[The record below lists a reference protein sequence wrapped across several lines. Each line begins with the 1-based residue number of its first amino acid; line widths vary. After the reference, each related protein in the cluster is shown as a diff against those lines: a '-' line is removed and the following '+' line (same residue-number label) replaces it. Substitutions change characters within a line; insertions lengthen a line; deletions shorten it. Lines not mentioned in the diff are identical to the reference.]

1 MTNVGPSNSTYI
13 AEVQSL
19 KGLVVKVIPE
29 KIVFTKGQKRV
40 PFEVSFCGKE
50 APSGYNYGTV
60 TWFDGRHSV
69 RVVFTVNVD

>member
-1 MTNVGPSNSTYI
+1 M
-13 AEVQSL
+13 
-19 KGLVVKVIPE
+19 KVIPE

-40 PFEVSFCGKE
+40 AFEVSFCGKE